1 VLLLPYQLEGI
12 ARTQQLLARYGG
24 AILADEVGLGKSFV
38 AAAIARDA
46 PNVELLVPAGL
57 VAQWRETA
65 RAFDIDPRILTHDAL
80 ANEPFVADA
89 TRERLVI
96 VDEAHAFRNRR
107 TQRWAALARRSVAA
121 KLLLITATPICNSL
135 DDLHALVMLIATDDA
150 LRERGVASID
160 DAFNTRERNAIAI
173 VVRELV
179 IRRARNVLPPDFRFG
194 ALTRRV
200 VRHPVFAAPGIDAL
214 RFPLVG
220 DGDATPRLRRLLR
233 RRLESSEAALLASL
247 RRQSRFCER
256 ALDSLRRGRTLTKRD
271 YLRAFG
277 DEEHDA
283 MQQVLFWDLFAA
295 ATASAIAPH
304 ELEEELARIDA
315 LVASVAESPCTKRA
329 MLIELC
335 ATIADPLLIFTGAI
349 ATAHDVA
356 SALRN
361 AGQHVALAAS
371 GSSPIT
377 AIETFRRGAASV
389 LVATDLAAEG
399 LNLQRA
405 GVVIHYDIPWNPV
418 KLEQRNGRAHRLG
431 QQRDAVRAIYFVP
444 DGDATRVM
452 HIVAAKNRTR
462 RRTFDAIAESSSIDP
477 LLPPRLPRDAAALA
491 LLTALRARRLRA
503 PLQLLARRHRAGVEL
518 LMRELATEFLDAA
531 RVEELL
537 AVIER
542 EPHAPAPRA

>member
-1 VLLLPYQLEGI
+1 MLLLPYQLEGI

>member
-1 VLLLPYQLEGI
+1 MLLLPHQLDGI
-12 ARTQQLLARYGG
+12 ARVQQLLARYGG
-24 AILADEVGLGKSFV
+24 AILADEVGLGKSYV
-38 AAAIARDA
+38 AAAIARDT
-46 PNVELLVPAGL
+46 PHVELVVPAGL

-65 RAFDIDPRILTHDAL
+65 RAFDIDPLILTHDAL

-135 DDLHALVMLIATDDA
+135 DDLHALVMLIAADDA

-160 DAFNTRERNAIAI
+160 DAFSARDRNAIAI
-173 VVRELV
+173 IVRELV
-179 IRRARNVLPPDFRFG
+179 IRRARDVLPHELRFG
-194 ALTRRV
+194 ALTRSV
-200 VRHPVFAAPGIDAL
+200 VRHPVFAAPRIDAL

-220 DGDATPRLRRLLR
+220 DGDATPLLRRLLR

-295 ATASAIAPH
+295 ATASTIAPH
-304 ELEEELARIDA
+304 ELEEELACIDA
-315 LVASVAESPCTKRA
+315 LVASIAESPCTKRA
-329 MLIELC
+329 MLVELC

-356 SALRN
+356 NALRN
-361 AGQHVALAAS
+361 AGQHVAIAVS
-371 GSSPIT
+371 GASPIA
-377 AIETFRRGAASV
+377 AIETFRRGAAAI

-399 LNLQRA
+399 LNLERA

-431 QQRDAVRAIYFVP
+431 QPRDAVRAIYFVP

-462 RRTFDAIAESSSIDP
+462 RRTFDTIAESQSIDP

-518 LMRELATEFLDAA
+518 LMRELATEFLDAT

>member
-1 VLLLPYQLEGI
+1 MLLLPHQLEGI
-12 ARTQQLLARYGG
+12 TRARQLLARYGG
-24 AILADEVGLGKSFV
+24 AILADEAGLGKSFV
-38 AAAIARDA
+38 AAAIARET
-46 PNVELLVPAGL
+46 PNVELIVPAGL

-65 RAFDIDPRILTHDAL
+65 RAFDIEPLIVTHDAL
-80 ANEPFVADA
+80 ANDPFVADV
-89 TRERLVI
+89 TRERLLI

-121 KLLLITATPICNSL
+121 KLLLVTATPICNSI
-135 DDLHALVMLIATDDA
+135 DDLHALVMLIAADDA
-150 LRERGVASID
+150 LREHGVASID
-160 DAFNTRERNAIAI
+160 DAFSARDRKAIAI

-179 IRRARNVLPPDFRFG
+179 IRRARDVLPPDLRFG
-194 ALTRRV
+194 ALTRSV
-200 VRHPVFAAPGIDAL
+200 VRHPVFAAPAIDRL
-214 RFPLVG
+214 CFPLVG
-220 DGDATPRLRRLLR
+220 DGDATPLLRRLLR

-277 DEEHDA
+277 DEESDA

-295 ATASAIAPH
+295 ATSSSIAPH

-315 LVASVAESPCTKRA
+315 LVATIGESPCTKRSI
-329 MLIELC
+329 LVELC
-335 ATIADPLLIFTGAI
+335 ATMDDQLLIFTGAI
-349 ATAHDVA
+349 ATAFDVA
-356 SALRN
+356 NALRS
-361 AGQHVALAAS
+361 AGHPVVVATS
-371 GSSPIT
+371 GSSPI
-377 AIETFRRGAASV
+377 ASIDTFRRGAASI

-462 RRTFDAIAESSSIDP
+462 HRTLNAIAETISIDP

-491 LLTALRARRLRA
+491 LLTALRARRLRV
-503 PLQLLARRHRAGVEL
+503 PRQLLARRHRAGVEL
-518 LMRELATEFLDAA
+518 LMRELATEFLDAT

-537 AVIER
+537 AIIER